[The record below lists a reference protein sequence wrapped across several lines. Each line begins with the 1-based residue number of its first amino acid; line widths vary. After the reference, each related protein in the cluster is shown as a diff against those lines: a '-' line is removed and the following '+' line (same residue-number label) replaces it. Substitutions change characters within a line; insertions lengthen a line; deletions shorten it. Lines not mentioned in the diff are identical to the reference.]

1 MKRIRS
7 FTIKFQIVDDVLQ
20 TALGRDD
27 NFETAT
33 EEMKILLAYQLYLMC
48 YDYERQTAFQK
59 DGCVI
64 AQVKVEEEEEG
75 YI

>member
-1 MKRIRS
+1 MKKIRS
-7 FTIKFQIVDDVLQ
+7 FTIKFQIIDETLQ

-27 NFETAT
+27 NFEAAT

-48 YDYERQTAFQK
+48 YDYERQAAFSK

-64 AQVKVEEEEEG
+64 AQTSREEEEEG
-75 YI
+75 YV